1 MVNGLEEE
9 GGAGVL
15 GQLEGVRQD
24 ILIAPAV
31 LEHVRSYRQSAM
43 SATEAGGQLFG
54 TILSGRVDVLAAAG
68 PYPGD
73 ERSRYRFRS
82 DPTAAQREIEKQSG
96 RGLIYLGEWHTHAE
110 DRPGASNLDDAAMRK
125 ILSGSK
131 LNTDALLMLIVGRSK
146 GCAGL
151 GLWTVSLSQVFH
163 WALMPAGT
171 MR

>member
-1 MVNGLEEE
+1 MVNGLQDDCA
-9 GGAGVL
+9 AGSVL
-15 GQLEGVRQD
+15 GRLEGVGQD
-24 ILIAPAV
+24 ILITPVV
-31 LEHVRSYRQSAM
+31 LDHVRSYRQIAM
-43 SATEAGGQLFG
+43 WAKEAGGQLFG
-54 TILSGRVDVLAAAG
+54 TILPDRVHVLAASG

-73 ERSRYRFRS
+73 ERSRYRYRS
-82 DPTAAQREIEKQSG
+82 DPAAAQRAIEQQSE

-151 GLWTVSLSQVFH
+151 GLWTVSLTRVIH
-163 WALMPAGT
+163 WTLMPARG
-171 MR
+171 